1 MECGDLNVP
10 VPSLDAWGGCLLH
23 GLPVNIN
30 ESSSQDSSAGR
41 RQLREQVGVLELS
54 EYWDIPCVFPSSS
67 SGNSKKSKLKE
78 RRKKLYVSSKGSIAA
93 SSGSSPAVFSLLL
106 QRALLLIHF

>member
-30 ESSSQDSSAGR
+30 GSRSQDSSAGR

-67 SGNSKKSKLKE
+67 SGNSKKKMQIKGEEEKALHEQQREHCCFKWIF
-78 RRKKLYVSSKGSIAA
+78 SSRLLLAA
-93 SSGSSPAVFSLLL
+93 SNVPYY
-106 QRALLLIHF
+106 